1 MNAQATS
8 HIPHSPS
15 RTVRIKRL
23 RDEHDR
29 FPGIL
34 DDSVFQRLHEN
45 AFVIHNGD
53 SRDLVAAYALWTIID
68 QDGRLYTREY
78 MVDIYAASMPTSV
91 ILAGKDIILSPNGWI
106 FPHEYSDARRAFD
119 AQSINLLDSRL
130 TQATKISLSIDAVI
144 FADGETCGD
153 NTKRLDQAIVARRNA
168 AISLA
173 AKARVRWRAESQQS
187 LLKTCS
193 SRAKTSLPKASGEAI
208 LAVIFP
214 ECRIGTHICAIFR
227 VFHGLLR
234 STPPG
239 VQTDS

>member
-15 RTVRIKRL
+15 RTVRITRL

-34 DDSVFQRLHEN
+34 DDYVFQRLYEN

-53 SRDLVAAYALWTIID
+53 SRDLVAAYALWAIVD
-68 QDGRLYTREY
+68 RDGKLRTHGS
-78 MVDIYAASMPTSV
+78 MVDIYAAVMPTSV
-91 ILAGKDIILSPNGWI
+91 ILSGKDIIISPNGWI
-106 FPHEYSDARRAFD
+106 FPQKDSDARRALD

-173 AKARVRWRAESQQS
+173 AKARDAVARGEPAVSSEDLFEQS
-187 LLKTCS
+187 KDKS
-193 SRAKTSLPKASGEAI
+193 SE
-208 LAVIFP
+208 
-214 ECRIGTHICAIFR
+214 
-227 VFHGLLR
+227 
-234 STPPG
+234 
-239 VQTDS
+239 

>member
-1 MNAQATS
+1 MNAQVTS

-15 RTVRIKRL
+15 RTVRITRL

-34 DDSVFQRLHEN
+34 DDGVFQRLYEN

-68 QDGRLYTREY
+68 QSWRLYTHEY
-78 MVDIYAASMPTSV
+78 MVDIYGALMPTSV
-91 ILAGKDIILSPNGWI
+91 VLAGKDIIVSPNGWI
-106 FPHEYSDARRAFD
+106 FPHEYSDARRACD

-144 FADGETCGD
+144 FADGETCGV
-153 NTKRLDQAIVARRNA
+153 NTKRLDQVIVARRNA

-173 AKARVRWRAESQQS
+173 AKARDAVARGKLAVSSEDLFEQSNDKSSEDFWRGHFGGW
-187 LLKTCS
+187 L
-193 SRAKTSLPKASGEAI
+193 SRMPDRDAYLRYLESLPRPPAFYASQ
-208 LAVIFP
+208 
-214 ECRIGTHICAIFR
+214 
-227 VFHGLLR
+227 
-234 STPPG
+234 ST
-239 VQTDS
+239 D

>member
-15 RTVRIKRL
+15 RTVRITRL
-23 RDEHDR
+23 RDEHER

-34 DDSVFQRLHEN
+34 DDSVFQRLYEN

-53 SRDLVAAYALWTIID
+53 SRDLVAAYALLTIID
-68 QDGRLYTREY
+68 QEGRLYAHQY
-78 MVDIYAASMPTSV
+78 MVDVYAALMPTSV

-119 AQSINLLDSRL
+119 AQSINHLDSRL

-144 FADGETCGD
+144 FADGETCG
-153 NTKRLDQAIVARRNA
+153 
-168 AISLA
+168 
-173 AKARVRWRAESQQS
+173 
-187 LLKTCS
+187 
-193 SRAKTSLPKASGEAI
+193 LPKPSGEAF

-214 ECRIGTHICAIFR
+214 ECRIGTHICAILR
-227 VFHGLLR
+227 VFRGLLR